1 MAVLTEGELL
11 LKEQIELQKG
21 ISKTNDEFKQMLSSS
36 KQYQQMLRAINRQ
49 LVEHNTNY
57 GKIRE
62 ENEEIFDTI
71 FNYSKLLKDQKLS
84 SEFNNIYKNINK
96 ISDEFRDLNSQLQT
110 GDISLKQYQKSFDK
124 LSNVQKSIDR
134 QKNLLDF
141 KKSAIEEELKAD
153 EKMLKKKENALKR
166 LGGKTKDELLKEL
179 NTEIKIRDSQA
190 SRIKGIQDR
199 LSNTSYVKRDVRASL
214 TRELDKE
221 TFALEKR
228 NEKISNLQKSVKKS
242 PTKIELSTLEQNVG
256 DKKRELEDIE
266 DVNKALDKS
275 RELTQRTSQQFV
287 NSRKEIE
294 AIDKKIGNIG
304 RTMGVLQEFGL
315 NRIFDF
321 KAVEDAMQSAAR
333 EEYLLQ
339 QQRNDGYD
347 VTIKKFG
354 VLRAGAK
361 AVGGELMGKFGV
373 VGAVGGGMWLTKQIA
388 DLFFMIDERTTNI
401 AKNHNVTRMDAESIL
416 ASYSKMAIAN
426 EKISVYGQQIAK
438 TSATQKELLEA
449 SLEISQLFGVNYSI
463 VNKQEGDL
471 IANIKNRMGLSDDV
485 RQSMLEGSMVANE
498 GFEDYF
504 DKILGVNAV
513 NRANNKFYM
522 NDKALLMDMAK
533 TSSSI
538 RLQFRNHSMDLAQIV
553 INSKKYGT
561 NLQQLDS
568 SMGGMI
574 DWQSQL
580 EAQTS
585 LFSQTGRLIDT
596 SRLQYYA
603 MYNDMEN
610 YQKEFDKLLPSVKEY
625 EGYTRYAQQTVAEMF
640 GFDRDSMAQM
650 YIDKEVMKKINA
662 DERAKKEYDY
672 RQTEIQMKKE
682 YDALK
687 EKGLSYETITKIL
700 GHNSQILLSDISSA
714 EDFSRALE
722 KIKDTFATFV
732 NKGGVEKLVDAVTGM
747 TQNIHQFLEKWGDV
761 LGIRSKTNVLEKYD
775 TSGIMDNGVYDLA
788 KALSE
793 NKKNPSLNI
802 EERKDFEYIAKEY
815 QQQYKISDERFQEY
829 SNNLEK
835 TLQNYKNLQSYDKIG
850 LEEVMNDFSR
860 KFYESSL
867 PKGVLS
873 NELPVGGKFLNKNI
887 KSMND
892 GMISPRGNIVIKTPE
907 GQIMPNPKDYLIATT
922 NPNSLF
928 SKNPSQNITQ
938 YLIDD
943 TKIISTMEMVRKA
956 VEQSTVEIVKA
967 VSQNKDVNLNGRKVG
982 EMINMSNNRI

>member
-1 MAVLTEGELL
+1 MAVLTDAEMQ
-11 LKEQIELQKG
+11 LKENLEMRTG
-21 ISKTNDEFKQMLSSS
+21 IDKTNKEFKDMLKNS
-36 KQYQQMLRAINRQ
+36 KSLQQQLRAINRDLREQ
-49 LVEHNTNY
+49 EGLY
-57 GKIRE
+57 KDIRDI
-62 ENEEIFDTI
+62 NEKFYESLDKRKNI
-71 FNYSKLLKDQKLS
+71 LKDFGKDIYNNLMGSQKAL
-84 SEFNNIYKNINK
+84 NK
-96 ISDEFRDLNSQLQT
+96 VADEFKDFTNKLNT
-110 GDISLKQYQKSFDK
+110 GNVSLKEYKKNLDK
-124 LSNVQKSIDR
+124 LSNIETTLSNQKLLLDVELSNSSKR
-134 QKNLLDF
+134 LELLEKENNKKNTIYNKLGKKTREDF
-141 KKSAIEEELKAD
+141 KKEILEKERATQYSLSRIEMLENRKLKSLTKKD
-153 EKMLKKKENALKR
+153 STNIDKEIKFESKQKKSLEKEISDLKKKYDKAVSIKDLDENDR
-166 LGGKTKDELLKEL
+166 KEL
-179 NTEIKIRDSQA
+179 FEKSKRENIKKTISDIDKQKGSLQKIKEEYAQTEKQI
-190 SRIKGIQDR
+190 
-199 LSNTSYVKRDVRASL
+199 
-214 TRELDKE
+214 
-221 TFALEKR
+221 KR
-228 NEKISNLQKSVKKS
+228 NEKALG
-242 PTKIELSTLEQNVG
+242 NVG
-256 DKKRELEDIE
+256 RI
-266 DVNKALDKS
+266 V
-275 RELTQRTSQQFV
+275 
-287 NSRKEIE
+287 
-294 AIDKKIGNIG
+294 
-304 RTMGVLQEFGL
+304 GVMQHLGV

-321 KAVEDAMQSAAR
+321 EKIEDAMQGAA
-333 EEYLLQ
+333 
-339 QQRNDGYD
+339 QRAAQLKSIGDKPPVAG
-347 VTIKKFG
+347 T
-354 VLRAGAK
+354 LRAG
-361 AVGGELMGKFGV
+361 VGAMGSELMGKFGV
-373 VGAVGGGMWLTKQIA
+373 VGAVGGGIWLTKQIA

-401 AKNHNVTRMDAESIL
+401 AKNHNVTRIDAESIL

-568 SMGGMI
+568 SMGGML
-574 DWQSQL
+574 DWENQL
-580 EAQTS
+580 TLQTS
-585 LFSQTGRLIDT
+585 FHAQTGRLIDT

-640 GFDRDSMAQM
+640 GFDRDGMAQM
-650 YIDKEVMKKINA
+650 YLDKEVMKKINA

-687 EKGLSYETITKIL
+687 ERGLSHETITKIL

-722 KIKDTFATFV
+722 KIKDTFATFI
-732 NKGGVEKLVDAVTGM
+732 NKGGVEKLVDSVTGM

-793 NKKNPSLNI
+793 NKKNPTLNI

-835 TLQNYKNLQSYDKIG
+835 TLQNYKNLQSYDKVG

-887 KSMND
+887 QSMND

-907 GQIMPNPKDYLIATT
+907 GQIMPNKKDYLIATT
-922 NPNSLF
+922 NPNSLL
-928 SKNPSQNITQ
+928 SKNPSQSITQ

-943 TKIISTMEMVRKA
+943 TKIVSTMEMVRKA

-967 VSQNKDVNLNGRKVG
+967 VSQNREVNLNGRKVG